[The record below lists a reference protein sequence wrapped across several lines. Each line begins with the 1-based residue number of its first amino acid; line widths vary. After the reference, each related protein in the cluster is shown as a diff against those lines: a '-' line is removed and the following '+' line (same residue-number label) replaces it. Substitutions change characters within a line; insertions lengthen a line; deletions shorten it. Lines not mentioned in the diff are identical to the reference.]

1 MSSTV
6 IDDVD
11 YGPLHGLIGTW
22 RGDRGMDKAPEPDGE
37 EVSPFYETILFEAC
51 GDVDNAETQVLAIV
65 RYHQVVH
72 RKSNDKVFHN
82 ESGYWCWDKDSG
94 LVMQSFT
101 IPRGVSIVAGGS
113 ASVDEQGRTV
123 LEVKAE
129 KGDPDWGIVEA
140 PFMRD
145 NASSTAFSHKIIL
158 DGDSMIYNEATLL
171 DIYGR
176 EYNHTDANRLQ
187 RDSA

>member
-1 MSSTV
+1 MSSTI
-6 IDDVD
+6 IDGVD
-11 YGPLHGLIGTW
+11 YGPLFGLLGMW
-22 RGDRGMDKAPEPDGE
+22 RGDRGIDKAPEPDGE
-37 EVSPFYETILFEAC
+37 DVSPFYETVFFEAC
-51 GDVDNAETQVLAIV
+51 GDVDNAETQVLAVV

-82 ESGYWCWDKDSG
+82 ESGYWSWDKDSD
-94 LVMQSFT
+94 LIMQSFS
-101 IPRGVSIVAGGS
+101 IPRGVSVVAGGK
-113 ASVDEQGRTV
+113 AHIDDKGRTV
-123 LEVKAE
+123 IEVSAK
-129 KGDPDWGIVEA
+129 KGDDEWGIVEA

-145 NASSTAFSHKIIL
+145 NASSRSFQKKIIL

-187 RDSA
+187 RDPQ